1 MNAIIFTG
9 GRYRSPGFYRK
20 YLEEHPADCIVAADA
35 GAGMLMELGV
45 VPRLLMGDLD
55 SIRPEVLAWIKEKDI
70 PVYRHPTHKNETDTE
85 LAVTW
90 CLEQG
95 AGSIALLGAL
105 GTRFDHSL
113 ANVHLLYRMLC
124 RGVEAV
130 VADEY
135 NTLFLIKGRKA
146 LALEP
151 GTTLSLLAYTEAA
164 RGITLTGFEYPLD
177 NAGLDHLEPG
187 LGVSNV
193 AADPRQVVE
202 VKEGLLLADVVRE
215 EF

>member
-9 GRYRSPGFYRK
+9 GRYRSPCFYRK

-105 GTRFDHSL
+105 GTRIDHSL
-113 ANVHLLYRMLC
+113 GFIDGVHLGHRDEGDIIRYFSLNFFNILLYFFSIIQV
-124 RGVEAV
+124 G
-130 VADEY
+130 
-135 NTLFLIKGRKA
+135 LF
-146 LALEP
+146 
-151 GTTLSLLAYTEAA
+151 
-164 RGITLTGFEYPLD
+164 
-177 NAGLDHLEPG
+177 
-187 LGVSNV
+187 
-193 AADPRQVVE
+193 
-202 VKEGLLLADVVRE
+202 
-215 EF
+215 